1 MIPSGPHR
9 VERREVTMDFKT
21 MDFTS
26 LFRPG
31 ILATKP
37 YSPGRP
43 IEEVQRELGLDRV
56 IKLASNENPEGPL
69 PAVVEA
75 IQKAASDINRYPD
88 ATCYEL
94 TQKLSAHLGVN
105 PSALIFGNGSNE
117 VIDILIRALV
127 SPGENVVF
135 SHHSFIVYQLTTQ
148 VHFECGNAVPLTAD
162 DKHDLVAMAA
172 AVNDL
177 TKLVLVCNP
186 NNPTG
191 TYNTV
196 AEFRTFLEA
205 IPDHVIVAVDE
216 AYYEYVSAEDYPQT
230 QAMQKDHPNLVL
242 LRTFSKIHSLAGLRV
257 GYGIGHPD
265 LIGQL
270 QKTREPFNVNMLSQV
285 AAMACIDNWDEVA
298 GRARRNREQLDWM
311 EKELAALGM
320 AVVPSQTN
328 FILVRT
334 PGDAGE
340 LTQAL
345 LHKGVIVRPMHAFG
359 LGDGALRI
367 SVGLPEENQLCLQ
380 ALKEILS

>member
-1 MIPSGPHR
+1 MDIKSI
-9 VERREVTMDFKT
+9 DFK
-21 MDFTS
+21 S

-31 ILATKP
+31 ILSTKP

-43 IEEVQRELGLDRV
+43 IEEVQRELGLDKV

-75 IQKAASDINRYPD
+75 IQKAAQDINRYPD
-88 ATCYEL
+88 AACFEL
-94 TQKLSAHLGVN
+94 TRKMAAHLGVE
-105 PSALIFGNGSNE
+105 PGSLIFGNGSNE

-135 SHHSFIVYQLTTQ
+135 SHHSFIVYHLTTQ
-148 VHFECGNAVPLTAD
+148 VHFECGIPVPLTAD
-162 DKHDLVAMAA
+162 DRHDLPAMAA
-172 AVNDL
+172 AVNDK

-191 TYNTV
+191 TYNT
-196 AEFRTFLEA
+196 APEFRTFLEA
-205 IPDHVIVAVDE
+205 IPANVIVGVDE
-216 AYYEYVSAEDYPQT
+216 AYYEYASAQDYPQT
-230 QAMQKDHPNLVL
+230 LEMLKEHPNLVL

-265 LIGQL
+265 LIGEL
-270 QKTREPFNVNMLSQV
+270 HKTREPFNVNMLSQV
-285 AAMACIDNWDEVA
+285 AAMACIENWHEVA
-298 GRARRNREQLDWM
+298 GRAQRNREQLDWM

-320 AVVPSQTN
+320 EVVPSQTN
-328 FILVRT
+328 FVLVRT
-334 PGDAGE
+334 EGNAGE

-345 LHKGVIVRPMHAFG
+345 LQKGVIVRPMHAFG

-367 SVGLPEENQLCLQ
+367 SIGLPEENQLCLQ
-380 ALKEILS
+380 VLKEILS